1 MVARTPAARATTRAT
16 AAKSAAA
23 PKGPPKKAAAAT
35 PTVAAPVDPAPVGP
49 PKEGPLDQCLRN
61 MALKAKRGE
70 FHAVPAKVEPGAEP
84 DATGG
89 EAGADEESE
98 DGDGPDKEPAVAKK
112 EEQADAQEEEAA
124 AEEPD
129 LKRPKFVR
137 QNTHEVLPGT
147 SANDEREGRAPDA
160 DPPPGESAKQ
170 WLKTWRKDMQAYNAF
185 YYRLSKQG
193 AEKKSEWQQIQHAGT
208 GVDAAKF
215 VNSIMDKN
223 LKTSSDFNQN
233 LDRQD
238 DLHEWTTFKK
248 ALQKYDEDVLLAMIR
263 SKSLEIQRDPQIPEA
278 LGIPFPKYLQVRLR
292 SQRELTRKDRGRT
305 IEDKTEVDDAEYEA
319 QILANAAPTQTTG
332 HRSAN
337 VQPAPAGEP
346 TTDKKDAEKM
356 PEAVQLAVKGA
367 RLTHQACDKFKRDI
381 GVALMI
387 SKGNPNSKGCKLE
400 TDLEALVATLQ
411 HGDQKVLKFE
421 QDCVASNG
429 REVTNADI
437 QEAGAECTKLDKE
450 IKGGRQKMAAL
461 KSLWKLPS

>member
-1 MVARTPAARATTRAT
+1 M
-16 AAKSAAA
+16 
-23 PKGPPKKAAAAT
+23 
-35 PTVAAPVDPAPVGP
+35 D
-49 PKEGPLDQCLRN
+49 LCLRKMSAN
-61 MALKAKRGE
+61 AKRGE
-70 FHAVPAKVEPGAEP
+70 FHGVPAKVEPGAEP
-84 DATGG
+84 DATAG
-89 EAGADEESE
+89 EAGADEEPE
-98 DGDGPDKEPAVAKK
+98 DGDGPDKEPVVAKK
-112 EEQADAQEEEAA
+112 EEQADAQEEKAA

-129 LKRPKFVR
+129 PKRPKFVR
-137 QNTHEVLPGT
+137 QNAHEVLPGT
-147 SANDEREGRAPDA
+147 SANDERQGRAPAA
-160 DPPPGESAKQ
+160 DPPPGKSAKE
-170 WLKTWRKDMQAYNAF
+170 WVKAWRKDLVAYNAF
-185 YYRLSKQG
+185 MYRMYKQG

-223 LKTSSDFNQN
+223 NKTSSDFNQK
-233 LDRQD
+233 LDRTD

-263 SKSLEIQRDPQIPEA
+263 SKSLEIQRDPQIPES
-278 LGIPFPKYLQVRLR
+278 LQIPFPKYLQVRLR
-292 SQRELTRKDRGRT
+292 SQSELIRNDRGRLV
-305 IEDKTEVDDAEYEA
+305 EDKTEIDDAEYEA

-337 VQPAPAGEP
+337 VQPALAGEP

-421 QDCVASNG
+421 KDCVASNG